1 MDSSQKLTNTDVK
14 KLNKNRIFRLIYNSD
29 KISRQEIADQLGLSL
44 PTVNQNLKMLMEDG
58 LIEYVGNFTST
69 GGRRA
74 QAITIDNNARKAI
87 SVNIKAD
94 YINVDVVGL
103 KGQIIYSMAVKAHFS
118 KSSAYIEK
126 LTDAVRHAV
135 DYVGADAD
143 DILGVGITVPGILD
157 DEKQILISAPPL
169 KAKNYDFTRLI
180 SAIDYPVVVMNDARA
195 EAYAGHWFNG
205 KPEDEKIYIMLGEGV
220 GGAYINASAI
230 RNGVHNRGGEFGH
243 MVIHPGGKQCL
254 CGKKGCFEAYV
265 SEKVLSSE
273 LDMTLDN
280 FFELAAQGNKNNSDV
295 LDEYMDNLALG
306 INNIYTMMDCDIVLG
321 GTVAP
326 YLKQYE
332 NSIKEACHSAFS
344 ASVSMISPGTSHG
357 FPFSS
362 TATIVRYAL
371 LIGLRM
377 PSIDS
382 TYVST
387 RTSMEVCPTY
397 VIFAI
402 ITISSFT

>member
-29 KISRQEIADQLGLSL
+29 KISRQEIADRLGLSL

-74 QAITIDNNARKAI
+74 QAITINNNARKAI

-103 KGQIIYSMAVKAHFS
+103 KGQIIYSMDVKAHFS

-126 LTDAVRHAV
+126 LTDAVRHAA

-169 KAKNYDFTRLI
+169 KAKNYDFAKLI

-195 EAYAGHWFNG
+195 EAYADHWFNG

-220 GGAYINASAI
+220 GGAYINSTQRNHSSASPKHSLT
-230 RNGVHNRGGEFGH
+230 HNSYTPDILFLC
-243 MVIHPGGKQCL
+243 IHC
-254 CGKKGCFEAYV
+254 
-265 SEKVLSSE
+265 
-273 LDMTLDN
+273 
-280 FFELAAQGNKNNSDV
+280 
-295 LDEYMDNLALG
+295 
-306 INNIYTMMDCDIVLG
+306 IYTYIQHMHTFVKQFLL
-321 GTVAP
+321 
-326 YLKQYE
+326 YLYLCVYFRFRP
-332 NSIKEACHSAFS
+332 IR
-344 ASVSMISPGTSHG
+344 I
-357 FPFSS
+357 
-362 TATIVRYAL
+362 
-371 LIGLRM
+371 LIPVDL
-377 PSIDS
+377 
-382 TYVST
+382 
-387 RTSMEVCPTY
+387 
-397 VIFAI
+397 
-402 ITISSFT
+402 

>member
-180 SAIDYPVVVMNDARA
+180 SAIDYPVIVMNDARA

-280 FFELAAQGNKNNSDV
+280 FFELAAQGNKNNSNV

-332 NSIKEACHSAFS
+332 NSIKERLVNDYSFDTDADYLR
-344 ASVSMISPGTSHG
+344 ISDGGGRKSG
-357 FPFSS
+357 LG
-362 TATIVRYAL
+362 AAL
-371 LIGLRM
+371 SFVARF
-377 PSIDS
+377 IDG
-382 TYVST
+382 V
-387 RTSMEVCPTY
+387 E
-397 VIFAI
+397 
-402 ITISSFT
+402 

>member
-74 QAITIDNNARKAI
+74 QAITINNNARKAI

-180 SAIDYPVVVMNDARA
+180 SAIDYPVIVMNDARA

-280 FFELAAQGNKNNSDV
+280 FFELAAQGNKNNSNV

-326 YLKQYE
+326 YLKQYD
-332 NSIKEACHSAFS
+332 NSIKERLVNDYSFDTDADYLR
-344 ASVSMISPGTSHG
+344 ISDGGGRKSG
-357 FPFSS
+357 LG
-362 TATIVRYAL
+362 AAL
-371 LIGLRM
+371 SFVARF
-377 PSIDS
+377 IDG
-382 TYVST
+382 V
-387 RTSMEVCPTY
+387 E
-397 VIFAI
+397 
-402 ITISSFT
+402 

>member
-1 MDSSQKLTNTDVK
+1 MNSSQKLTNTDVK

-169 KAKNYDFTRLI
+169 KAKNYDFTKLI

-280 FFELAAQGNKNNSDV
+280 FFEMAAQGNKNNSDV

-332 NSIKEACHSAFS
+332 NSIKERLVNDYSFDTDADYLK
-344 ASVSMISPGTSHG
+344 ISDGGGRKSG
-357 FPFSS
+357 LG
-362 TATIVRYAL
+362 AAL
-371 LIGLRM
+371 SFVARF
-377 PSIDS
+377 IDG
-382 TYVST
+382 V
-387 RTSMEVCPTY
+387 E
-397 VIFAI
+397 
-402 ITISSFT
+402 

>member
-126 LTDAVRHAV
+126 LTNAVRHAV
-135 DYVGADAD
+135 DYVGADTD

-169 KAKNYDFTRLI
+169 KAKNYNLTKLI

-195 EAYAGHWFNG
+195 EVYADHWFNG

-265 SEKVLSSE
+265 SEKALSSE

-280 FFELAAQGNKNNSDV
+280 FFELAAQGNKNNSNV

-332 NSIKEACHSAFS
+332 NSIKERLVNDYSFDTDADYLR
-344 ASVSMISPGTSHG
+344 ISDGGGRKSG
-357 FPFSS
+357 LG
-362 TATIVRYAL
+362 AAL
-371 LIGLRM
+371 SFVARF
-377 PSIDS
+377 IDG
-382 TYVST
+382 V
-387 RTSMEVCPTY
+387 E
-397 VIFAI
+397 
-402 ITISSFT
+402 

>member
-29 KISRQEIADQLGLSL
+29 KISRQEIADRLGLSL

-74 QAITIDNNARKAI
+74 QEITISNNARKAI

-103 KGQIIYSMAVKAHFS
+103 KGQIIYSMDVKAHFS

-126 LTDAVRHAV
+126 LTDAVRHAA

-169 KAKNYDFTRLI
+169 KAKNYDFTKLI
-180 SAIDYPVVVMNDARA
+180 SAIDYPVVVMNDART
-195 EAYAGHWFNG
+195 EAYADHWFNG
-205 KPEDEKIYIMLGEGV
+205 KPQDEKIYIMLGEGV

-254 CGKKGCFEAYV
+254 CGKKGCLEAYV

-273 LDMTLDN
+273 LNTSLEDFFAQAEKGKPDYVDML
-280 FFELAAQGNKNNSDV
+280 E
-295 LDEYMDNLALG
+295 EYIDNLALG

-326 YLKQYE
+326 YIKRYE
-332 NSIKEACHSAFS
+332 DRIKECLVNDYSFDTDADYLK
-344 ASVSMISPGTSHG
+344 ISDDGGGKSG
-357 FPFSS
+357 LG
-362 TATIVRYAL
+362 AAL
-371 LIGLRM
+371 SFVARF
-377 PSIDS
+377 IDG
-382 TYVST
+382 V
-387 RTSMEVCPTY
+387 E
-397 VIFAI
+397 
-402 ITISSFT
+402 

>member
-29 KISRQEIADQLGLSL
+29 KISRQEIADRLGLSL

-332 NSIKEACHSAFS
+332 NSIKERLVNDYSFDTDADYLR
-344 ASVSMISPGTSHG
+344 ISDGGGRKSG
-357 FPFSS
+357 LG
-362 TATIVRYAL
+362 AAL
-371 LIGLRM
+371 SFVARF
-377 PSIDS
+377 IDG
-382 TYVST
+382 V
-387 RTSMEVCPTY
+387 E
-397 VIFAI
+397 
-402 ITISSFT
+402 

>member
-254 CGKKGCFEAYV
+254 CGKKGCLEAYV

-332 NSIKEACHSAFS
+332 NSIKERLVNDYSFDTDADYLR
-344 ASVSMISPGTSHG
+344 ISDGGGRKSG
-357 FPFSS
+357 LG
-362 TATIVRYAL
+362 AAL
-371 LIGLRM
+371 SFVARF
-377 PSIDS
+377 IDG
-382 TYVST
+382 V
-387 RTSMEVCPTY
+387 E
-397 VIFAI
+397 
-402 ITISSFT
+402 

>member
-29 KISRQEIADQLGLSL
+29 KISRQEIADRLGLSL

-180 SAIDYPVVVMNDARA
+180 SAIDYPVIVMNDARA

-332 NSIKEACHSAFS
+332 NSIKERLVNDYSFDTDADYLR
-344 ASVSMISPGTSHG
+344 ISDGGGRKSG
-357 FPFSS
+357 LG
-362 TATIVRYAL
+362 AAL
-371 LIGLRM
+371 SFVARF
-377 PSIDS
+377 IDG
-382 TYVST
+382 V
-387 RTSMEVCPTY
+387 E
-397 VIFAI
+397 
-402 ITISSFT
+402 

>member
-44 PTVNQNLKMLMEDG
+44 PTVNQNLKMLMEDE

-74 QAITIDNNARKAI
+74 QAITINNNARKAI

-195 EAYAGHWFNG
+195 EAYADHWFNG
-205 KPEDEKIYIMLGEGV
+205 KSEDEKIYIMLGEGV

-280 FFELAAQGNKNNSDV
+280 FFELASQGNKNNSNV

-326 YLKQYE
+326 YIKQYD
-332 NSIKEACHSAFS
+332 NSIKERLVNDYSFDTDADYLR
-344 ASVSMISPGTSHG
+344 ISDGGGRKSG
-357 FPFSS
+357 LG
-362 TATIVRYAL
+362 AAL
-371 LIGLRM
+371 SFVARF
-377 PSIDS
+377 IDG
-382 TYVST
+382 V
-387 RTSMEVCPTY
+387 E
-397 VIFAI
+397 
-402 ITISSFT
+402 

>member
-74 QAITIDNNARKAI
+74 QAITINNNARKTI

-126 LTDAVRHAV
+126 LTDVVRHAV

-169 KAKNYDFTRLI
+169 KAKNYDFTKLI

-195 EAYAGHWFNG
+195 EAYADHWFNG
-205 KPEDEKIYIMLGEGV
+205 KHEDEKIYIMLGEGV

-280 FFELAAQGNKNNSDV
+280 FFELVAQGNKNNSNV

-326 YLKQYE
+326 YLKQYD
-332 NSIKEACHSAFS
+332 NSIKERLVNDYSFDTDADYLR
-344 ASVSMISPGTSHG
+344 ISDGGGRKSG
-357 FPFSS
+357 LG
-362 TATIVRYAL
+362 AAL
-371 LIGLRM
+371 SFVARF
-377 PSIDS
+377 IDG
-382 TYVST
+382 V
-387 RTSMEVCPTY
+387 E
-397 VIFAI
+397 
-402 ITISSFT
+402 

>member
-143 DILGVGITVPGILD
+143 DILGIGITVPGILD

-169 KAKNYDFTRLI
+169 KAKNYDFTKLI

-195 EAYAGHWFNG
+195 EAYADHWFNG
-205 KPEDEKIYIMLGEGV
+205 NPEDEKIYIMLGEGV
-220 GGAYINASAI
+220 GGAYINASTI

-280 FFELAAQGNKNNSDV
+280 FFELAAQGNKNNSNV

-326 YLKQYE
+326 YLKQYD
-332 NSIKEACHSAFS
+332 NSIKERLVNDYSFDTDADYLR
-344 ASVSMISPGTSHG
+344 ISDGGGRKSG
-357 FPFSS
+357 LG
-362 TATIVRYAL
+362 AAL
-371 LIGLRM
+371 SFVARF
-377 PSIDS
+377 IDG
-382 TYVST
+382 V
-387 RTSMEVCPTY
+387 E
-397 VIFAI
+397 
-402 ITISSFT
+402 

>member
-74 QAITIDNNARKAI
+74 QAITINNNARKAI

-126 LTDAVRHAV
+126 LTNAVRHAV
-135 DYVGADAD
+135 DYVGADTD

-169 KAKNYDFTRLI
+169 KAKNYDFTKLI

-195 EAYAGHWFNG
+195 EAYADHWFNG
-205 KPEDEKIYIMLGEGV
+205 KSEDEKIYIMLGEGV

-280 FFELAAQGNKNNSDV
+280 FFELAAQGNKNNSNV

-326 YLKQYE
+326 YLKRYE
-332 NSIKEACHSAFS
+332 NSIKERLVNDYSFDTDADYLR
-344 ASVSMISPGTSHG
+344 ISDGGGRKSG
-357 FPFSS
+357 LG
-362 TATIVRYAL
+362 AAL
-371 LIGLRM
+371 SFVARF
-377 PSIDS
+377 IDG
-382 TYVST
+382 V
-387 RTSMEVCPTY
+387 E
-397 VIFAI
+397 
-402 ITISSFT
+402 

>member
-29 KISRQEIADQLGLSL
+29 KISRQEIADRLGLSL

-74 QAITIDNNARKAI
+74 QAITIINNARKAI

-103 KGQIIYSMAVKAHFS
+103 KGQIIYSMDVKAHFN
-118 KSSAYIEK
+118 KSSVYIEK
-126 LTDAVRHAV
+126 LTDAVRHAA

-169 KAKNYDFTRLI
+169 KAKNYDFTKLI

-195 EAYAGHWFNG
+195 EAYADHWFNG
-205 KPEDEKIYIMLGEGV
+205 KPQDEKIYIMLGEGV

-254 CGKKGCFEAYV
+254 CGKKGCLEAYV

-273 LDMTLDN
+273 LNTSLEDFFAQAEKGKPDYVDML
-280 FFELAAQGNKNNSDV
+280 E
-295 LDEYMDNLALG
+295 EYIDNLALG

-326 YLKQYE
+326 YIKRYEDRIRERLIEDYSFDTDADYLK
-332 NSIKEACHSAFS
+332 
-344 ASVSMISPGTSHG
+344 ISDGGGRKSG
-357 FPFSS
+357 LG
-362 TATIVRYAL
+362 AAL
-371 LIGLRM
+371 SFVARF
-377 PSIDS
+377 IDG
-382 TYVST
+382 V
-387 RTSMEVCPTY
+387 E
-397 VIFAI
+397 
-402 ITISSFT
+402 

>member
-74 QAITIDNNARKAI
+74 QAITINNNARKAI

-126 LTDAVRHAV
+126 LTNAVRHAV
-135 DYVGADAD
+135 DYVGADTD

-169 KAKNYDFTRLI
+169 KAKNYNLTKLI

-195 EAYAGHWFNG
+195 EAYADHWFNG
-205 KPEDEKIYIMLGEGV
+205 KSEDEKIYIMLGEGV

-280 FFELAAQGNKNNSDV
+280 FFELAAQGNKNNSNV

-326 YLKQYE
+326 YLKRYE
-332 NSIKEACHSAFS
+332 NSIKERLVNDYSFDTDADYLR
-344 ASVSMISPGTSHG
+344 ISDGGGSKSG
-357 FPFSS
+357 LG
-362 TATIVRYAL
+362 AAL
-371 LIGLRM
+371 SFVARF
-377 PSIDS
+377 IDG
-382 TYVST
+382 V
-387 RTSMEVCPTY
+387 E
-397 VIFAI
+397 
-402 ITISSFT
+402 

>member
-29 KISRQEIADQLGLSL
+29 KISRQEIADRLGLSL

-74 QAITIDNNARKAI
+74 QAITISNNARKAI

-103 KGQIIYSMAVKAHFS
+103 KGQIIYSMDVKAHFS

-157 DEKQILISAPPL
+157 DEKKILISAPPL
-169 KAKNYDFTRLI
+169 KARNYDFTKLI

-332 NSIKEACHSAFS
+332 NSIKERLVNDYSFDTDADYLR
-344 ASVSMISPGTSHG
+344 ISDGGGRKSG
-357 FPFSS
+357 LG
-362 TATIVRYAL
+362 AAL
-371 LIGLRM
+371 SFVARF
-377 PSIDS
+377 IDG
-382 TYVST
+382 V
-387 RTSMEVCPTY
+387 E
-397 VIFAI
+397 
-402 ITISSFT
+402 

>member
-74 QAITIDNNARKAI
+74 QAITINNNARKAI

-118 KSSAYIEK
+118 KSSAYIGK

-143 DILGVGITVPGILD
+143 DILGVGVTVPGILD

-195 EAYAGHWFNG
+195 EAYADHWFNG
-205 KPEDEKIYIMLGEGV
+205 KPEDEKYIL
-220 GGAYINASAI
+220 
-230 RNGVHNRGGEFGH
+230 
-243 MVIHPGGKQCL
+243 CL
-254 CGKKGCFEAYV
+254 VKV
-265 SEKVLSSE
+265 SEVHILTLPQSE
-273 LDMTLDN
+273 MVFITVV
-280 FFELAAQGNKNNSDV
+280 ANSDIWLFTQEESSACVVRRAV
-295 LDEYMDNLALG
+295 LKHMFQ
-306 INNIYTMMDCDIVLG
+306 
-321 GTVAP
+321 
-326 YLKQYE
+326 K
-332 NSIKEACHSAFS
+332 
-344 ASVSMISPGTSHG
+344 
-357 FPFSS
+357 
-362 TATIVRYAL
+362 RYYHQS
-371 LIGLRM
+371 LI
-377 PSIDS
+377 
-382 TYVST
+382 
-387 RTSMEVCPTY
+387 
-397 VIFAI
+397 
-402 ITISSFT
+402 

>member
-1 MDSSQKLTNTDVK
+1 MDGFITETNEHGCK

-74 QAITIDNNARKAI
+74 QAITINNNARKDI

-143 DILGVGITVPGILD
+143 DILGVGVTVPGILD

-195 EAYAGHWFNG
+195 EAYADHWFNG
-205 KPEDEKIYIMLGEGV
+205 KPEDEKYIL
-220 GGAYINASAI
+220 
-230 RNGVHNRGGEFGH
+230 
-243 MVIHPGGKQCL
+243 CL
-254 CGKKGCFEAYV
+254 VKV
-265 SEKVLSSE
+265 SEVHILTLPQSE
-273 LDMTLDN
+273 MVFITVV
-280 FFELAAQGNKNNSDV
+280 ANSDIWLFILEESSACVVRRAV
-295 LDEYMDNLALG
+295 LKHMFQ
-306 INNIYTMMDCDIVLG
+306 
-321 GTVAP
+321 
-326 YLKQYE
+326 K
-332 NSIKEACHSAFS
+332 
-344 ASVSMISPGTSHG
+344 
-357 FPFSS
+357 
-362 TATIVRYAL
+362 RYYHQS
-371 LIGLRM
+371 LI
-377 PSIDS
+377 
-382 TYVST
+382 
-387 RTSMEVCPTY
+387 
-397 VIFAI
+397 
-402 ITISSFT
+402 

>member
-29 KISRQEIADQLGLSL
+29 KISRQEIANQLGLSL
-44 PTVNQNLKMLMEDG
+44 PTVNQNLKMLMEDE

-74 QAITIDNNARKAI
+74 QAITINNNARKAI

-169 KAKNYDFTRLI
+169 KAKNYDFTKLI

-332 NSIKEACHSAFS
+332 NSIKERLVNDYSFDTDADYLR
-344 ASVSMISPGTSHG
+344 ISDGGGRKSG
-357 FPFSS
+357 LG
-362 TATIVRYAL
+362 AAL
-371 LIGLRM
+371 SFVARF
-377 PSIDS
+377 IDG
-382 TYVST
+382 V
-387 RTSMEVCPTY
+387 E
-397 VIFAI
+397 
-402 ITISSFT
+402 

>member
-29 KISRQEIADQLGLSL
+29 KISRQEIADRLGLSL

-169 KAKNYDFTRLI
+169 KAKNYDFTKLI

-254 CGKKGCFEAYV
+254 CGKKGCLEAYV

-280 FFELAAQGNKNNSDV
+280 FFELAAQGNKNNSNV

-332 NSIKEACHSAFS
+332 SSIKERLVNDYSFDTDADYLR
-344 ASVSMISPGTSHG
+344 ISDGGGRKSG
-357 FPFSS
+357 LG
-362 TATIVRYAL
+362 AAL
-371 LIGLRM
+371 SFVARF
-377 PSIDS
+377 IDG
-382 TYVST
+382 V
-387 RTSMEVCPTY
+387 E
-397 VIFAI
+397 
-402 ITISSFT
+402 

>member
-44 PTVNQNLKMLMEDG
+44 PTVNQNLKMLKEDG

-332 NSIKEACHSAFS
+332 NSIKERLVNDYSFDTDADYLR
-344 ASVSMISPGTSHG
+344 ISDGGGRKSG
-357 FPFSS
+357 LG
-362 TATIVRYAL
+362 AAL
-371 LIGLRM
+371 SFVARF
-377 PSIDS
+377 IDG
-382 TYVST
+382 V
-387 RTSMEVCPTY
+387 E
-397 VIFAI
+397 
-402 ITISSFT
+402 

>member
-74 QAITIDNNARKAI
+74 QAITINNNARKAI
-87 SVNIKAD
+87 SVNIKTD

-126 LTDAVRHAV
+126 LTDVVRHAV

-169 KAKNYDFTRLI
+169 KAKNYDFTKLI
-180 SAIDYPVVVMNDARA
+180 SAIDYLVVVMNDARA
-195 EAYAGHWFNG
+195 EAYADHWFNG

-280 FFELAAQGNKNNSDV
+280 FFELAAQGNKNNSNV

-326 YLKQYE
+326 YLKQYD
-332 NSIKEACHSAFS
+332 NSIKERLVNDYSFDTDADYLR
-344 ASVSMISPGTSHG
+344 ISDGGGRKSG
-357 FPFSS
+357 LG
-362 TATIVRYAL
+362 AAL
-371 LIGLRM
+371 SFVARF
-377 PSIDS
+377 IDG
-382 TYVST
+382 V
-387 RTSMEVCPTY
+387 E
-397 VIFAI
+397 
-402 ITISSFT
+402 

>member
-74 QAITIDNNARKAI
+74 QAITINNNARKAI

-180 SAIDYPVVVMNDARA
+180 SAIDYPVIVMNDARA

-280 FFELAAQGNKNNSDV
+280 FFELAAQGNKNNSNV

-332 NSIKEACHSAFS
+332 NSIKERLVNDYSFDTDADYLR
-344 ASVSMISPGTSHG
+344 ISDGGGRKSG
-357 FPFSS
+357 LG
-362 TATIVRYAL
+362 AAL
-371 LIGLRM
+371 SFVARF
-377 PSIDS
+377 IDG
-382 TYVST
+382 V
-387 RTSMEVCPTY
+387 E
-397 VIFAI
+397 
-402 ITISSFT
+402 

>member
-29 KISRQEIADQLGLSL
+29 KISRQEIADQLGMSL

-180 SAIDYPVVVMNDARA
+180 SAIDYPVIVMNDARA

-332 NSIKEACHSAFS
+332 NSIKERLVNDYSFDTDADYLR
-344 ASVSMISPGTSHG
+344 ISDGGGRKSG
-357 FPFSS
+357 LG
-362 TATIVRYAL
+362 AAL
-371 LIGLRM
+371 SFVARF
-377 PSIDS
+377 IDG
-382 TYVST
+382 V
-387 RTSMEVCPTY
+387 E
-397 VIFAI
+397 
-402 ITISSFT
+402 

>member
-29 KISRQEIADQLGLSL
+29 KISRQEIADRLGLSL

-74 QAITIDNNARKAI
+74 QAITISNNARKAI

-103 KGQIIYSMAVKAHFS
+103 KGQIIYSMDVKAHFS
-118 KSSAYIEK
+118 KSSSYIEK
-126 LTDAVRHAV
+126 LTDAVRHAA

-143 DILGVGITVPGILD
+143 GILGVGITVPGILD

-169 KAKNYDFTRLI
+169 KAKNYDFTKII

-195 EAYAGHWFNG
+195 EAYADHWFNG
-205 KPEDEKIYIMLGEGV
+205 KPQDEKIYIMLGEGV

-254 CGKKGCFEAYV
+254 CGKKGCLEAYV

-273 LDMTLDN
+273 LNTSLED
-280 FFELAAQGNKNNSDV
+280 FFAQAEKGKPDYVNM
-295 LDEYMDNLALG
+295 LEEYIDNLALG

-326 YLKQYE
+326 YIKRYEDRIRERLIEDYSFDTDADYLK
-332 NSIKEACHSAFS
+332 
-344 ASVSMISPGTSHG
+344 ISDDGGGKSG
-357 FPFSS
+357 LG
-362 TATIVRYAL
+362 AAL
-371 LIGLRM
+371 SFVARF
-377 PSIDS
+377 IDG
-382 TYVST
+382 V
-387 RTSMEVCPTY
+387 E
-397 VIFAI
+397 
-402 ITISSFT
+402 

>member
-74 QAITIDNNARKAI
+74 QAITINNNARKAI

-180 SAIDYPVVVMNDARA
+180 SAIDYPVIVMNDARA

-332 NSIKEACHSAFS
+332 NSIKERLVNDYSFDTDADYLR
-344 ASVSMISPGTSHG
+344 ISDGGGRKSG
-357 FPFSS
+357 LG
-362 TATIVRYAL
+362 AAL
-371 LIGLRM
+371 SFVARF
-377 PSIDS
+377 IDG
-382 TYVST
+382 V
-387 RTSMEVCPTY
+387 E
-397 VIFAI
+397 
-402 ITISSFT
+402 

>member
-143 DILGVGITVPGILD
+143 DILGIGITVPGILD

-332 NSIKEACHSAFS
+332 NSIKERLVNDYSFDTDADYLR
-344 ASVSMISPGTSHG
+344 ISDGGGRKSG
-357 FPFSS
+357 LG
-362 TATIVRYAL
+362 AAL
-371 LIGLRM
+371 SFVARF
-377 PSIDS
+377 IDG
-382 TYVST
+382 V
-387 RTSMEVCPTY
+387 E
-397 VIFAI
+397 
-402 ITISSFT
+402 

>member
-74 QAITIDNNARKAI
+74 QAITINNNARKAI

-126 LTDAVRHAV
+126 LTNAVRHAV
-135 DYVGADAD
+135 DYVGADTD

-169 KAKNYDFTRLI
+169 KAKNYNLTKLI

-195 EAYAGHWFNG
+195 EAYADHWFNG
-205 KPEDEKIYIMLGEGV
+205 KSEDEKIYIMLGEGV

-265 SEKVLSSE
+265 SEKALSSE

-280 FFELAAQGNKNNSDV
+280 FFELAAQGNKNNSNV

-326 YLKQYE
+326 YLKRYE
-332 NSIKEACHSAFS
+332 NSIKERLVNDYSFDTDADYLR
-344 ASVSMISPGTSHG
+344 ISDGGGSKSG
-357 FPFSS
+357 LG
-362 TATIVRYAL
+362 AAL
-371 LIGLRM
+371 
-377 PSIDS
+377 
-382 TYVST
+382 
-387 RTSMEVCPTY
+387 
-397 VIFAI
+397 
-402 ITISSFT
+402 SFVARFIEGVE

>member
-74 QAITIDNNARKAI
+74 QAIIIDNNARKAI

-332 NSIKEACHSAFS
+332 NSIKERLVNDYSFDTDADYLR
-344 ASVSMISPGTSHG
+344 ISDGGGRKSG
-357 FPFSS
+357 LG
-362 TATIVRYAL
+362 AAL
-371 LIGLRM
+371 SFVARF
-377 PSIDS
+377 IDG
-382 TYVST
+382 V
-387 RTSMEVCPTY
+387 E
-397 VIFAI
+397 
-402 ITISSFT
+402 

>member
-29 KISRQEIADQLGLSL
+29 KISRQEIADRLGLSL

-74 QAITIDNNARKAI
+74 QAITISNNARKAI

-103 KGQIIYSMAVKAHFS
+103 KGQIIYSMDVKAHFS

-135 DYVGADAD
+135 DYVGADED

-157 DEKQILISAPPL
+157 DEKKILISAPPL
-169 KAKNYDFTRLI
+169 KARNYDFTKLI

-195 EAYAGHWFNG
+195 EAYADHWFNG
-205 KPEDEKIYIMLGEGV
+205 KPQDEKIYIMLGEGV

-254 CGKKGCFEAYV
+254 CGKKGCLEAYV

-273 LDMTLDN
+273 LNTSLEDFFAQAEKGKPDYVDML
-280 FFELAAQGNKNNSDV
+280 E
-295 LDEYMDNLALG
+295 EYIDNLALG

-326 YLKQYE
+326 YIKRYE
-332 NSIKEACHSAFS
+332 DRIKECLVNDYSFDTDADYLK
-344 ASVSMISPGTSHG
+344 ISDDGGGKSG
-357 FPFSS
+357 LG
-362 TATIVRYAL
+362 AAL
-371 LIGLRM
+371 SFVARF
-377 PSIDS
+377 IDG
-382 TYVST
+382 V
-387 RTSMEVCPTY
+387 E
-397 VIFAI
+397 
-402 ITISSFT
+402 

>member
-29 KISRQEIADQLGLSL
+29 KISRQEIADRLGLSL

-74 QAITIDNNARKAI
+74 QAITISNNARKAI

-103 KGQIIYSMAVKAHFS
+103 KGQIIYSMYVKAHFN

-126 LTDAVRHAV
+126 LTDAVRHAA

-169 KAKNYDFTRLI
+169 KAKNYDFTKLI

-195 EAYAGHWFNG
+195 EAYADHWFNG
-205 KPEDEKIYIMLGEGV
+205 KPQDEKIYIMLGEGV

-254 CGKKGCFEAYV
+254 CGKKGCLEAYV

-273 LDMTLDN
+273 LNTSLEDFFAQAEKGKPDYVDML
-280 FFELAAQGNKNNSDV
+280 E
-295 LDEYMDNLALG
+295 EYIDNLALG

-326 YLKQYE
+326 YIKRYE
-332 NSIKEACHSAFS
+332 DRIKECLVNDYSFDTDADYLK
-344 ASVSMISPGTSHG
+344 ISDDGGGKSG
-357 FPFSS
+357 LG
-362 TATIVRYAL
+362 AAL
-371 LIGLRM
+371 SFVARF
-377 PSIDS
+377 IDG
-382 TYVST
+382 V
-387 RTSMEVCPTY
+387 E
-397 VIFAI
+397 
-402 ITISSFT
+402 

>member
-1 MDSSQKLTNTDVK
+1 
-14 KLNKNRIFRLIYNSD
+14 
-29 KISRQEIADQLGLSL
+29 
-44 PTVNQNLKMLMEDG
+44 MLMEDG

-74 QAITIDNNARKAI
+74 QAITISNNARKAI

-103 KGQIIYSMAVKAHFS
+103 KGQIIYSMDVKAHFS

-126 LTDAVRHAV
+126 LTDAVRHAA

-195 EAYAGHWFNG
+195 EAYADHWFNG

-280 FFELAAQGNKNNSDV
+280 FFELAAQGNKNNSNV

-326 YLKQYE
+326 YLKQYD
-332 NSIKEACHSAFS
+332 NSIKERLVNDYSFDTDADYLK
-344 ASVSMISPGTSHG
+344 ISDDGGGKSG
-357 FPFSS
+357 LG
-362 TATIVRYAL
+362 AAL
-371 LIGLRM
+371 SFVARF
-377 PSIDS
+377 IDG
-382 TYVST
+382 V
-387 RTSMEVCPTY
+387 E
-397 VIFAI
+397 
-402 ITISSFT
+402 

>member
-243 MVIHPGGKQCL
+243 MVIHHGGKQCL

-332 NSIKEACHSAFS
+332 NSIKERLVNDYSFDTDADYLR
-344 ASVSMISPGTSHG
+344 ISDGGGRKSG
-357 FPFSS
+357 LG
-362 TATIVRYAL
+362 AAL
-371 LIGLRM
+371 SFVARF
-377 PSIDS
+377 IDG
-382 TYVST
+382 V
-387 RTSMEVCPTY
+387 E
-397 VIFAI
+397 
-402 ITISSFT
+402 

>member
-74 QAITIDNNARKAI
+74 QAITINNNARKAI

-143 DILGVGITVPGILD
+143 DILGVGVTVPGILD

-195 EAYAGHWFNG
+195 EAYADHWFNG
-205 KPEDEKIYIMLGEGV
+205 KSEDEKIYIMLGEGV

-280 FFELAAQGNKNNSDV
+280 FFELAAQGNKNNSNV

-326 YLKQYE
+326 YLKQYDD
-332 NSIKEACHSAFS
+332 SIKERLVNDYSFDTDADYLR
-344 ASVSMISPGTSHG
+344 ISDGGGRKSG
-357 FPFSS
+357 LG
-362 TATIVRYAL
+362 AAL
-371 LIGLRM
+371 SFVARF
-377 PSIDS
+377 IDG
-382 TYVST
+382 V
-387 RTSMEVCPTY
+387 E
-397 VIFAI
+397 
-402 ITISSFT
+402 

>member
-29 KISRQEIADQLGLSL
+29 KISRQEIADRLGLSL

-74 QAITIDNNARKAI
+74 QAITISNNARKAI

-103 KGQIIYSMAVKAHFS
+103 KGQIIYSMDVKAHFS

-126 LTDAVRHAV
+126 LTDAVRHAA

-195 EAYAGHWFNG
+195 EAYADHWFNG
-205 KPEDEKIYIMLGEGV
+205 NPEDEKIYIMLGEGV

-280 FFELAAQGNKNNSDV
+280 FFELAAQGNKNNSNV

-326 YLKQYE
+326 YLKQYD
-332 NSIKEACHSAFS
+332 NSIKERLVNDYSFDTDADYLK
-344 ASVSMISPGTSHG
+344 ISDDGGGKSG
-357 FPFSS
+357 LG
-362 TATIVRYAL
+362 AAL
-371 LIGLRM
+371 SFVARF
-377 PSIDS
+377 IDG
-382 TYVST
+382 V
-387 RTSMEVCPTY
+387 E
-397 VIFAI
+397 
-402 ITISSFT
+402 

>member
-180 SAIDYPVVVMNDARA
+180 SAIDYPVIVMNDARA

-332 NSIKEACHSAFS
+332 NSIKERLVNDYSFDTDADYLR
-344 ASVSMISPGTSHG
+344 ISDGGGRKSG
-357 FPFSS
+357 LG
-362 TATIVRYAL
+362 AAL
-371 LIGLRM
+371 SFVARF
-377 PSIDS
+377 IDG
-382 TYVST
+382 V
-387 RTSMEVCPTY
+387 E
-397 VIFAI
+397 
-402 ITISSFT
+402 

>member
-118 KSSAYIEK
+118 KSSAYIEN
-126 LTDAVRHAV
+126 LTNAVRHAV

-169 KAKNYDFTRLI
+169 KAKNYNLTKLI

-195 EAYAGHWFNG
+195 EAYADHCFNG

-265 SEKVLSSE
+265 SEKALSSE

-280 FFELAAQGNKNNSDV
+280 FFELAAQGNKNNANV

-326 YLKQYE
+326 YLKRYE
-332 NSIKEACHSAFS
+332 NSIKERLVNDYSFDTDADYLR
-344 ASVSMISPGTSHG
+344 ISDGGGRKSG
-357 FPFSS
+357 LG
-362 TATIVRYAL
+362 AAL
-371 LIGLRM
+371 SFVARF
-377 PSIDS
+377 IDG
-382 TYVST
+382 V
-387 RTSMEVCPTY
+387 E
-397 VIFAI
+397 
-402 ITISSFT
+402 

>member
-74 QAITIDNNARKAI
+74 QAITINNNARKAI

-195 EAYAGHWFNG
+195 EAYADHWFNG
-205 KPEDEKIYIMLGEGV
+205 KSEDEKIYIMLGEGV

-280 FFELAAQGNKNNSDV
+280 FFELASQGNKNNSNV

-326 YLKQYE
+326 YIKQYD
-332 NSIKEACHSAFS
+332 NSIKERLVNDYSFDTDADYLR
-344 ASVSMISPGTSHG
+344 ISDGGGRKSG
-357 FPFSS
+357 LG
-362 TATIVRYAL
+362 AAL
-371 LIGLRM
+371 SFVARF
-377 PSIDS
+377 IDG
-382 TYVST
+382 V
-387 RTSMEVCPTY
+387 E
-397 VIFAI
+397 
-402 ITISSFT
+402 

>member
-94 YINVDVVGL
+94 YINIDVVGL

-126 LTDAVRHAV
+126 LTNAVRHAV
-135 DYVGADAD
+135 DYVGADTD

-157 DEKQILISAPPL
+157 DEKRILISAPPL

-195 EAYAGHWFNG
+195 EAYADHWFNG
-205 KPEDEKIYIMLGEGV
+205 KSEDEKIYIMLGEGV

-280 FFELAAQGNKNNSDV
+280 FFELAAQGNKNNANV

-326 YLKQYE
+326 YLKRYE
-332 NSIKEACHSAFS
+332 NSIKERLVNDYSFDTDADYLR
-344 ASVSMISPGTSHG
+344 ISDGGGRKSG
-357 FPFSS
+357 LG
-362 TATIVRYAL
+362 AAL
-371 LIGLRM
+371 SFVARF
-377 PSIDS
+377 IDG
-382 TYVST
+382 V
-387 RTSMEVCPTY
+387 E
-397 VIFAI
+397 
-402 ITISSFT
+402 